1 MNIKHGYELSDLL
14 LVPQP
19 SLVNSR
25 DNVNLSRSIGTFSLS
40 IPIIASPMK
49 GIVGTE
55 LIKKIGELGGIGILH
70 RFYSD
75 FAERNRDLDYLADYT
90 GKFGVAVGLNDNFY
104 KEAIEEGASI
114 ICLDVANGYLDSV
127 VRATEEIA
135 NYIQKRN
142 LPYTCLVMS
151 GAVATYA
158 GTKLLVA
165 AGANLIRVGIGS
177 GGLCTTRSNTGIGV
191 PQASAIKDCSYADVS
206 IVADGGIMT
215 SGDAVKA
222 LALGA
227 DFLMIGSLFAKT
239 YESDHDGEIK
249 GMASREF
256 QEQFYGE
263 VKKSV
268 EGVQKNVIKDISL
281 ENLIKEFIWNMK
293 SGFTYCNA
301 INIDYLHRNAEFI
314 VCGTNSI
321 RKDINE

>member
-19 SLVNSR
+19 SSVNSR
-25 DNVNLSRSIGTFSLS
+25 DNVNLSRSIGTFYLS
-40 IPIIASPMK
+40 TPIIASPMK
-49 GIVGTE
+49 GIVGTK

-75 FAERNRDLDYLADYT
+75 PMKRVNDFKELDTASIR
-90 GKFGVAVGLNDNFY
+90 FGVAVGLNDKFY
-104 KEAIEEGASI
+104 QDAVIFGASI

-127 VRATEEIA
+127 RKQTEEIA
-135 NYIQKRN
+135 NFIQSHGQSS
-142 LPYTCLVMS
+142 TCLVMS
-151 GAVATYA
+151 GAVATHA

-191 PQASAIKDCSYADVS
+191 PQATAIKDCSYADVS

-239 YESDHDGEIK
+239 YESDHDGEIN

-268 EGVQKNVIKDISL
+268 EGVQKNVIKNISL
-281 ENLIKEFIWNMK
+281 ENLIKEFTWNMK

-301 INIDYLHRNAEFI
+301 INIDQLQRNAEFI